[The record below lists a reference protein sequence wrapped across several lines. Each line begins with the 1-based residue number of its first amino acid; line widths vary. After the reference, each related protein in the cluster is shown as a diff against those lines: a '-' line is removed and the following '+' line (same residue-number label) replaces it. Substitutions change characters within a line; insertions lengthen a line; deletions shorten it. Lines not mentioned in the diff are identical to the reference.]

1 MIAME
6 RISGNYKF
14 GDVVNGNGD
23 ILVRNP
29 SLQNPDGIGL
39 LAKGTVLVSEQQA
52 EAAKEF
58 GWRPLLGKR
67 EDKLIEVTRGTSSL
81 LN

>member
-1 MIAME
+1 ME
-6 RISGNYKF
+6 HISSDYKL

-29 SLQNPDGIGL
+29 SLLNPDGIGL
-39 LAKGTVLVSEQQA
+39 LTKGTVLVSEEQA

-58 GWRPLLGKR
+58 GWRLLIGKR
-67 EDKLIEVTRGTSSL
+67 EDKLVEVTRGTSSL
-81 LN
+81 LH